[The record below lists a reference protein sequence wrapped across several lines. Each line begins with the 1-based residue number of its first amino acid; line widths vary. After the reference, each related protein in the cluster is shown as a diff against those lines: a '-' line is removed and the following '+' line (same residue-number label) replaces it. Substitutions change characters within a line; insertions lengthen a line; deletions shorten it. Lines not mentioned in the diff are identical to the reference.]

1 MGAILLISQTALD
14 LGFQY
19 ALVAMALFLSY
30 RVLDVADL
38 TTDGCF
44 VLGAAVSVTLTAA
57 GHPILAVPAAM
68 AAGACAGF
76 VTAFLQ
82 TRMGVPS
89 ILAGII
95 TNTGLYTVNFFAM
108 GRSSNASLLRA
119 NTVFN
124 LFRDAVNSVFGVE
137 GWSDTVMSVL
147 ITVTAGILLY
157 LFLGTRLGLSI
168 RATGDNRD
176 MVRASSVNP
185 AYTITVGLCVSN
197 ALTALSGAVVGQ
209 YQKTV
214 DINMGTGI
222 VVIGLACLII
232 GETVLGRRTIGKG
245 IIAVMVGAVIYRFIY
260 AIVLY
265 TKVVPVECLKLFI
278 ALVVALAIAAPTIK
292 ESVGLEK
299 RRLAAGRKG
308 GR

>member
-1 MGAILLISQTALD
+1 MNPVLLITQTALE

-30 RVLDVADL
+30 RILDIADL
-38 TTDGCF
+38 TTDGSF
-44 VLGAAVSVTLTAA
+44 VLGAAVSVSLAAA
-57 GHPILAVPAAM
+57 GHPILALPAAM

-89 ILAGII
+89 ILAGIV
-95 TNTGLYTVNFFAM
+95 TNTGLYTVNLMAM
-108 GRSSNASLLRA
+108 GWRSNLSLLKKT
-119 NTVFN
+119 TVFS
-124 LFRDAVNSVFGVE
+124 LLKSLSDAPFWGQWYALALSASVTVLAGV
-137 GWSDTVMSVL
+137 
-147 ITVTAGILLY
+147 LLY

-185 AYTITVGLCVSN
+185 AFTVTVGLCTAN

-214 DINMGTGI
+214 DVNLGTGI

-232 GETVLGRRTIGKG
+232 GETVLGRRTVGKG
-245 IIAVMVGAVIYRFIY
+245 IAAVMVGSVIYRFIY

-265 TKVVPVECLKLFI
+265 TKVVPIEGLKLFTAI
-278 ALVVALAIAAPTIK
+278 VVALAIAAPTIK
-292 ESVGLEK
+292 SGAALEK
-299 RRLAAGRKG
+299 RRLMAGRKG

>member
-1 MGAILLISQTALD
+1 MFGIIQTALE

-30 RVLDVADL
+30 RILDVADL

-44 VLGAAVSVTLTAA
+44 VLGAAVSVSVAAA
-57 GHPILAVPAAM
+57 GHPLLALPAAM
-68 AAGACAGF
+68 LAGAGAGF

-95 TNTGLYTVNFFAM
+95 TNFGLYTVNFFAM
-108 GRSSNASLLRA
+108 GRRSNASLLKVD
-119 NTVFN
+119 TIFV
-124 LFRDAVNSVFGVE
+124 LFRATGLGGEWYELILSAG
-137 GWSDTVMSVL
+137 
-147 ITVTAGILLY
+147 ITVLMGVLLY

-185 AYTITVGLCVSN
+185 TLTVTVGLCVAN

-232 GETVLGRRTIGKG
+232 GETVLGRRSIGRG
-245 IIAVMVGAVIYRFIY
+245 ILAVMVGAVIYRFIY
-260 AIVLY
+260 AIVLAS
-265 TKVVPVECLKLFI
+265 KVIPIECLKLFV
-278 ALVVALAIAAPTIK
+278 ALVVALAIAAPTIRDG
-292 ESVGLEK
+292 VGFE
-299 RRLAAGRKG
+299 RRKLAAGRKG

>member
-30 RVLDVADL
+30 RILDVADL

-44 VLGAAVSVTLTAA
+44 VLGAAVSVTMTAA
-57 GHPILAVPAAM
+57 GHPILAIPAAM
-68 AAGACAGF
+68 LAGACAGF

-95 TNTGLYTVNFFAM
+95 TNMGLYTVNFFAM

-119 NTVFN
+119 
-124 LFRDAVNSVFGVE
+124 
-137 GWSDTVMSVL
+137 DTIFTLLRSTGIGGSWYEL
-147 ITVTAGILLY
+147 ILSGGITILMGILLF

-185 AYTITVGLCVSN
+185 AYTVTVGLCISN

-209 YQKTV
+209 GQKTV

-222 VVIGLACLII
+222 VVIGLGCLII

-245 IIAVMVGAVIYRFIY
+245 ILAVMVGSVIYRFIY
-260 AIVLY
+260 AIVFY
-265 TKVVPVECLKLFI
+265 TKVVPIECLKLFI
-278 ALVVALAIAAPTIK
+278 ALVVALAIAAPALK
-292 ESVGLEK
+292 AGVGLQK
-299 RRLAAGRKG
+299 RKLAALRKG